1 MIKSPVW
8 NDIETLWHEMDKA
21 FTGLRFTAPV
31 AGLVEQAFG
40 SYPSVRLH
48 EGPDALY
55 VEAMVPGVDPDT
67 LNLSVVRRTLTLA
80 GEKRPLHTDTDAE
93 PKVFHRKE
101 RSEGRFE
108 RRFTLPME
116 VDTDRGKRRVRGWH
130 AAGDA
135 AQIGPGHAQA
145 DPHPDGGVV
154 ALTAAQ

>member
-21 FTGLRFTAPV
+21 FTGLRFTPPV
-31 AGLVEQAFG
+31 AGLVDHAFG
-40 SYPSVRLH
+40 SYPSIRLH
-48 EGPDALY
+48 EGPDALR
-55 VEAMVPGVDPDT
+55 VEALVPGVDPKT

-80 GEKRPLHTDTDAE
+80 GEKRPLHADSDAE

-116 VDTDRGKRRVRGWH
+116 VDTDKVSAEYADGVLRVTLPKLGR
-130 AAGDA
+130 D
-135 AQIGPGHAQA
+135 
-145 DPHPDGGVV
+145 
-154 ALTAAQ
+154 TAKPINIQTA